1 MTTDVYVE
9 SLTDMAGAV
18 VSFGTMSTNAST
30 LQMWGCDTQGGT
42 YKRDKQQPLV
52 NIDLGSMA
60 LDALRK
66 RSIVSVD
73 DIEETNTK

>member
-1 MTTDVYVE
+1 M
-9 SLTDMAGAV
+9 
-18 VSFGTMSTNAST
+18 
-30 LQMWGCDTQGGT
+30 
-42 YKRDKQQPLV
+42 V